1 MESVGR
7 GNETSRC
14 VYCGG
19 FYNAGISCTELLK
32 MAPPKCDLYIIDPY
46 MVTLPKGC
54 TGENIHI
61 HSGASRGLEQL
72 KAILKLK

>member
-1 MESVGR
+1 
-7 GNETSRC
+7 
-14 VYCGG
+14 
-19 FYNAGISCTELLK
+19 
-32 MAPPKCDLYIIDPY
+32 